1 VRDAFHGKTQEIET
15 MLKHIIRK
23 EILDNITS
31 PKFVFSFIL
40 CTVLILISF
49 YTGVANYRAEL
60 KRYHAALDLNI
71 EDLENQTSMQNPGA
85 SGITITKPP
94 QILSTIAV
102 GIQDAVGRN
111 ARVRVEGGVDPKLVS
126 SKYDSNPVFAIFG
139 PLDLALIVKIVLSL
153 FAILFTFDAITG
165 EKELGTL
172 KLMLSN
178 PVPRDQLIIG
188 KTIGSFVSLLV
199 PLAIPLLMG
208 LIVLNVFPDI
218 SLSVEDWTRLGL
230 VFLCFLLY
238 LSVFFN
244 LGLFISSLTHRSAGS
259 LFILLFVWVVLIFV
273 IPKAAVMVARQITP
287 VPSVHEVS
295 AEKNAFMQEIQTRDR
310 LEMRKSV
317 WAFWQKS
324 LSKDG
329 TLSPGAQQKIKDMYE
344 EANQTIMARI
354 DTKYAELTADHQ
366 TKRRRQEVLALN
378 LSRISPS
385 SAMTLS
391 TLRLSKTGIEEHER
405 FLNSIKTYKPIFGS
419 WFMSKTVQGIDMN
432 MRRRPGPPN
441 FDDMP
446 RHEFTPESLSDS
458 LYNIR
463 YDVCIMVL
471 LNIILFV
478 GAFMSFLRYDVR

>member
-1 VRDAFHGKTQEIET
+1 

-23 EILDNITS
+23 EILGNITS

-49 YTGVANYRAEL
+49 YTGTANYRSEL
-60 KRYHAALDLNI
+60 KQYHAAVALNK
-71 EDLENQTSMQNPGA
+71 EDFENQTTIQNMGA
-85 SGITITKPP
+85 SGVTITKPP

-111 ARVRVEGGVDPKLVS
+111 ARVRVGAVDPRLVS

-153 FAILFTFDAITG
+153 FAILFTFDAIAG

-172 KLMLSN
+172 KLTLSN
-178 PVPRDQLIIG
+178 PVPRDQLILG

-199 PLAIPLLMG
+199 PLAVPLLMG
-208 LIVLNVFPDI
+208 LIVLNMFPDI
-218 SLSVEDWTRLGL
+218 SLSAEDWTRLGL

-244 LGLFISSLTHRSAGS
+244 LGLFISSRTHRSAGS

-273 IPKAAVMVARQITP
+273 IPKAAVMVSRQITP
-287 VPSVHEVS
+287 VPSVHEVN
-295 AEKNAFMQEIQTRDR
+295 AEKNTFMQEIQAT
-310 LEMRKSV
+310 EGPKMQK
-317 WAFWQKS
+317 AIGEFWEKNAP
-324 LSKDG
+324 KDG
-329 TLSPGAQQKIKDMYE
+329 APLSPEVQQEFKDMVE
-344 EANQTIMARI
+344 EASKTIRAKI
-354 DTKYAELTADHQ
+354 NTKNAELTADYQ
-366 TKRRRQEVLALN
+366 TKRRRQQVLALN

-405 FLNSIKTYKPIFGS
+405 FLNSIKTYKPIFRS
-419 WFMSKTVQGIDMN
+419 WFASKRVQSMDMTQ
-432 MRRRPGPPN
+432 RRQPAPPD
-441 FDDMP
+441 FGDMP

-458 LYNIR
+458 LYSVR